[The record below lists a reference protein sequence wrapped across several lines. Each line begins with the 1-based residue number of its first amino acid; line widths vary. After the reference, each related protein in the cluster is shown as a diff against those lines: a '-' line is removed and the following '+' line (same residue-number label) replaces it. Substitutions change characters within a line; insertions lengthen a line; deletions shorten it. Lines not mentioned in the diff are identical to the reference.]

1 MMLFRKAVLII
12 HGFAGGTYDEETLT
26 NYLNLD
32 RVFDVYNFTLPG
44 HDKTIIKDVKRSDW
58 INKCNEM
65 IKMLIS
71 NGYKSIY
78 VVGHSMGGVLAC
90 NLASRYKQ
98 IKKVVLLAP
107 SFEYLE
113 FDNNKI
119 NVIKSI
125 SLTKE
130 ILKDYSSDVL
140 ISRILKTPIPIFIE
154 FMKLV
159 KENKNCIKDI
169 KVPVLI
175 MHGDKDNIVKL
186 KSSENIISKFG
197 TKNVSLIK
205 MLGVTHDIFASK
217 KKDIINE
224 IIKKFLKQKIV
235 IKNNYEI

>member
-1 MMLFRKAVLII
+1 MILFRKAILII
-12 HGFAGGTYDEETLT
+12 HGFAGGTYDEEVLT
-26 NYLNLD
+26 NYLDLD
-32 RVFDVYNFTLPG
+32 RAFDVYNFTLPG
-44 HDKTIIKDVKRSDW
+44 HDKTIINGVKRSDW

-65 IKMLIS
+65 VDMLIN

-113 FDNNKI
+113 FDNDKI

-140 ISRILKTPIPIFIE
+140 ISRILKTPIPTFIE

-186 KSSENIISKFG
+186 KSSENIKNNFG
-197 TKNVSLIK
+197 TRNVSLIK

-217 KKDIINE
+217 KKDIINQ
-224 IIKKFLKQKIV
+224 IIKKFFKQKII
-235 IKNNYEI
+235 IKKEYEI

>member
-1 MMLFRKAVLII
+1 MILFRKAILLI
-12 HGFAGGTYDEETLT
+12 HGFSGGTYDQEKLD
-26 NYLNLD
+26 NYLELD
-32 RVFDVYNFTLPG
+32 KSFDVFSFTLPG
-44 HDKTIIKDVKRSDW
+44 HEKTIIKGVKRSDW

-65 IKMLIS
+65 MDMLIN

-78 VVGHSMGGVLAC
+78 VVGHSMGGVLSC

-98 IKKVVLLAP
+98 VKKVVLLAP

-113 FDNNKI
+113 FDNEKI
-119 NVIKSI
+119 NFIKSI

-130 ILKDYSSDVL
+130 ILKDYSSDIL
-140 ISRILKTPIPIFIE
+140 ISRVLKTPIPTLIE

-175 MHGDKDNIVKL
+175 IHGDKDNVVKL
-186 KSSENIISKFG
+186 KSSEKIKNNFG

-205 MLGVTHDIFASK
+205 MVGATHDIFSSK
-217 KKDIINE
+217 KAYHACQ
-224 IIKKFLKQKIV
+224 IIKTFLKQKIV
-235 IKNNYEI
+235 FKKDYKI